1 MENMKKEIINKAKNH
16 GLILDETTIE
26 FANIGLDFQVAFG
39 TDQQGTKWVLRLPR
53 RKDAFL
59 KTKKEKQTLDL
70 LHKASLPFEVPIW
83 EIYSEELIGYQILSG
98 EPAVTTDSETQ
109 ENHWV
114 FDEKDVP
121 EIFTQSLGQA
131 LATLHSIP
139 IKSELKD
146 GATSEKLKTAM
157 SQRMDVVKESYAIN
171 DELWLRWQ
179 RWLENDDLWPQ
190 EVGFIHGDLYPG
202 HMLID
207 EDFSVTGII
216 DWTEAKVSNVSNDFT
231 AHYML
236 FGEEEL
242 EKLILAYQK
251 AGGYTWPKMKEHI
264 IELLATQAITLAEF
278 AESSGIDDYKEI
290 AKEMLKNGH

>member
-1 MENMKKEIINKAKNH
+1 MENLKREIINKAKNLD
-16 GLILDETTIE
+16 LILDETTIE

-59 KTKKEKQTLDL
+59 KTKQEKQTLDL
-70 LHKASLPFEVPIW
+70 LHDASLPFEVPNW

-109 ENHWV
+109 ENHWA

-121 EIFTQSLGQA
+121 EAFTQSLGQA
-131 LATLHSIP
+131 LAALHSIP
-139 IKSELKD
+139 IDSGLKND
-146 GATSEKLKTAM
+146 ATAEKLRTAM
-157 SQRMDVVKESYAIN
+157 SQRMDAVKESYAIN
-171 DELWLRWQ
+171 EELWLRWQ
-179 RWLENDDLWPQ
+179 KWLENEELWPQ

-216 DWTEAKVSNVSNDFT
+216 DWTEAKVADVSNDFT

-278 AESSGIDDYKEI
+278 AESSGIEGYKEI
-290 AKEMLKNGH
+290 AKEMLKNGY